1 MLIKLIEHIV
11 KTLVE
16 RPSSVIVREIE
27 VDNKRII
34 QISVSPLDLGRVIGG
49 EGRTFKALRS
59 LVCTLTPEADLV
71 VDSAD

>member
-1 MLIKLIEHIV
+1 MLIKLVEHIV

-16 RPSSVIVREIE
+16 RPGSVCVRELSAN
-27 VDNKRII
+27 NKRII

-59 LVCTLTPEADLV
+59 LVCTLVPEADLV